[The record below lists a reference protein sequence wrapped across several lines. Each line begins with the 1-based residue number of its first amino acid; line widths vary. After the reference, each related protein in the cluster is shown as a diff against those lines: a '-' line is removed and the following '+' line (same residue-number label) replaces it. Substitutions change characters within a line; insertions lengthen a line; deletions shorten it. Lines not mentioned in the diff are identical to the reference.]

1 MERNIFTAIL
11 LIGILTICG
20 AVAANAQSDL
30 NGTYIYQGKQGET
43 SFNFM
48 LKFER
53 KDAVYYSFAYKG
65 GGTIGGTWTLENEI
79 IKVVLKR
86 GNWQRTFKFKQQ
98 GSDLKVAENLPKMKM
113 TELPEL
119 DELEITAETVFK
131 KDLSEPNAPTLS
143 AEEIGRR
150 VLKLAKNVDGI
161 TDISPENIERQMQI
175 SVSFREEN
183 RNEYGFGG
191 NVENAPDWVYNL
203 YAYPSENN
211 QKTDTLRFSFDY
223 QLREPANPDL
233 SPVCAVDFEA
243 YRKELSDAGFSKSF
257 PLYGVHSRLTGWSFV
272 RGETLVNISLNGG
285 WQPVPRQCV
294 ESLSITIARDKLNK

>member
-175 SVSFREEN
+175 SVSFRE
-183 RNEYGFGG
+183 
-191 NVENAPDWVYNL
+191 
-203 YAYPSENN
+203 S
-211 QKTDTLRFSFDY
+211 LR
-223 QLREPANPDL
+223 
-233 SPVCAVDFEA
+233 
-243 YRKELSDAGFSKSF
+243 
-257 PLYGVHSRLTGWSFV
+257 
-272 RGETLVNISLNGG
+272 ISIG
-285 WQPVPRQCV
+285 
-294 ESLSITIARDKLNK
+294 K